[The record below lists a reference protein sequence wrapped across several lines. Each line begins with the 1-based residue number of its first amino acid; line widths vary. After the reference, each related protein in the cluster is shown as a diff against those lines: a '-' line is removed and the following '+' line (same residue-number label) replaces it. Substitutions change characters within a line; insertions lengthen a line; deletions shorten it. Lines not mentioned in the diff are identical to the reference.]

1 LLPPSVA
8 GWTDWIRRN
17 IPAELRPTAARLA
30 DAAAVRAF
38 LDGVEPTLAHQQAFH
53 AACRVLV
60 ERLERDLE
68 AGEVDPDWEDLLRR
82 LLRVYLPL
90 VDPAW
95 PEAHRLPED
104 LEEAKWRWVESVGG
118 PISAQ

>member
-1 LLPPSVA
+1 
-8 GWTDWIRRN
+8 
-17 IPAELRPTAARLA
+17 
-30 DAAAVRAF
+30 
-38 LDGVEPTLAHQQAFH
+38 
-53 AACRVLV
+53 VLV

-104 LEEAKWRWVESVGG
+104 LEEAKWRRVESVGG